1 MIEEF
6 KINNQGTLI
15 LFTPLTDNAKQWW
28 TDNVD
33 SNCQT
38 FGNAYCVEHQYAN
51 DIIKGIQN
59 NYWQDNHYP
68 IYMG

>member
-28 TDNVD
+28 ADNVD

-38 FGNAYCVEHQYAN
+38 FGNAYCVEHRYAN
-51 DIIKGIQN
+51 DIIEGIQN
-59 NYWQDNHYP
+59 NY
-68 IYMG
+68 